1 MDLPLEHQHVLED
14 PNLKTPEGRQAAIL
28 AAKCLKEALSS
39 DIDPELQRLVAVRDQ
54 MKRFE
59 KWKNKFLGP
68 VSRYL
73 NNLFIHLSNEI
84 GDSFPSIPLNRSNAT
99 DNGPIINYL
108 KLPDHSGVHRE
119 LIPHTELMHWI
130 IAMDRKTYEGL
141 TIVYTKSLSKIYD
154 RDLRNFFNLVCF
166 RYKS

>member
-1 MDLPLEHQHVLED
+1 MPLEHQHVLED

-28 AAKCLKEALSS
+28 AAQCLQQALNS

-59 KWKNKFLGP
+59 KWKNKFLEP

-84 GDSFPSIPLNRSNAT
+84 GDLPANISKSNYST
-99 DNGPIINYL
+99 DNSLNYL
-108 KLPDHSGVHRE
+108 KLPDHSAVHRE
-119 LIPHTELMHWI
+119 LTPHTELMHWI

-141 TIVYTKSLSKIYD
+141 SIVYTKSLSKIYE
-154 RDLRNFFNLVCF
+154 RDLKNFFSLV
-166 RYKS
+166 RLKIDL